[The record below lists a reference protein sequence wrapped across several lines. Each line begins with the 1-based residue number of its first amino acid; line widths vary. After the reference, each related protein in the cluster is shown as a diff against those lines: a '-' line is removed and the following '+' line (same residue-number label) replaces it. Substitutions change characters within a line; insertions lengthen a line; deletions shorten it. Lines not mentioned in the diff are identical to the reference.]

1 MGSLFNIR
9 DVGGYIGDH
18 IERGRYMFRVGS
30 YGLSLLAAS
39 VSFFQVV
46 QAKLLIP
53 MWWLAVL
60 LVIAAS
66 GWGMLIWLEFF
77 GKPPRKPPKH
87 DASTVEAGQ

>member
-46 QAKLLIP
+46 RPRLLIP
-53 MWWLAVL
+53 MWWLVVL
-60 LVIAAS
+60 LFIAAS
-66 GWGMLIWLEFF
+66 GWGTLIWLEFF
-77 GKPPRKPPKH
+77 RKPPKH